1 MSPRSGCTF
10 LVCKL
15 DLPNKDP
22 DSLTVSEKGHMRQY
36 HTTLVIGIGSGE
48 TATRTDDGTWSCS
61 NCVDKVN
68 ANTKSAMYKHL
79 HGHAQ
84 KGKKRRLEEES
95 GARKRVKS
103 SQVQPP
109 SQTDSPALSQLP
121 TPDTSPRLQ
130 ARQLHH
136 QPLTSRAS
144 SPVSARLSSPPASA
158 RVLSPPASAPAQVSS
173 PPASAPAQV
182 SSPPASVPARVS
194 SPPPAPSPT
203 TSAETH
209 RRLKLVMESIEALQL
224 SINEMINN
232 RGSQLEEMVS
242 RISSKF
248 QEYDSSVTESL
259 QIQASKHKKHVKKH
273 DKLYDSHVNLG
284 LKYTELASKTT
295 TLDTRQAELA
305 QKVDS
310 LDEKHDR
317 LAETQTSYWNEDQ
330 EVKTTVNEECRN
342 TKTPEQSE
350 KEVQEHQELL
360 TKRLTQLEEKTSM

>member
-1 MSPRSGCTF
+1 M
-10 LVCKL
+10 
-15 DLPNKDP
+15 
-22 DSLTVSEKGHMRQY
+22 
-36 HTTLVIGIGSGE
+36 
-48 TATRTDDGTWSCS
+48 
-61 NCVDKVN
+61 
-68 ANTKSAMYKHL
+68 
-79 HGHAQ
+79 
-84 KGKKRRLEEES
+84 
-95 GARKRVKS
+95 
-103 SQVQPP
+103 
-109 SQTDSPALSQLP
+109 
-121 TPDTSPRLQ
+121 
-130 ARQLHH
+130 
-136 QPLTSRAS
+136 
-144 SPVSARLSSPPASA
+144 
-158 RVLSPPASAPAQVSS
+158 
-173 PPASAPAQV
+173 
-182 SSPPASVPARVS
+182 
-194 SPPPAPSPT
+194 
-203 TSAETH
+203 
-209 RRLKLVMESIEALQL
+209 MESIEALQL